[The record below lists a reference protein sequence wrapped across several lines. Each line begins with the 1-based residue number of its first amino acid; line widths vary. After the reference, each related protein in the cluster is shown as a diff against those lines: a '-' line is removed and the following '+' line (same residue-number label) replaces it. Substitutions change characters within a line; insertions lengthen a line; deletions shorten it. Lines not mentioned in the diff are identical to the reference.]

1 MKITSRKE
9 VERGQKG
16 KGKRQE
22 KMRKKENAR
31 YERLGVKEKKKKHQ
45 EASWKKEN
53 RKILGRKQ
61 LNGRETN
68 YFSFQRTVWK
78 ERECVFHSSSPTPNS
93 QLATFCHCPF
103 KLISNK

>member
-31 YERLGVKEKKKKHQ
+31 YERLGVKEKKKKTPRSKLEKREQ
-45 EASWKKEN
+45 ENTWKK
-53 RKILGRKQ
+53 
-61 LNGRETN
+61 
-68 YFSFQRTVWK
+68 TVEWK
-78 ERECVFHSSSPTPNS
+78 GD
-93 QLATFCHCPF
+93 
-103 KLISNK
+103 KLF

>member
-31 YERLGVKEKKKKHQ
+31 NEKLGVKEKKKTPRSKLEKREQ
-45 EASWKKEN
+45 ENTWKK
-53 RKILGRKQ
+53 
-61 LNGRETN
+61 
-68 YFSFQRTVWK
+68 TVEWK
-78 ERECVFHSSSPTPNS
+78 GD
-93 QLATFCHCPF
+93 
-103 KLISNK
+103 KLF